1 MQNITAMTAHRHLFN
16 TNLDLTRSVERL
28 SSGYRINRAADDAA
42 GLAISERMRTQV
54 RGIDQ
59 GRRNIQDAI
68 SMLQTGEAGMVEIG
82 DMLQR
87 MRQLAVQASNATLT
101 ASDRRMI
108 QAEVN
113 QLVNEIDR
121 LASTTVFNTM
131 QLLKGQAVLAQ
142 EGTNMTTFHVGANEN
157 EIIKVVLPARVV
169 NTATVREIGSKT
181 LGGAASGKDIYS
193 FMYSSNLET
202 GGIMTRERAESAITI
217 VNEAINQISVARA
230 DLGAYQNRLEHT
242 LNAAGIAMENQAA
255 SESRIRDLDV
265 ASETTIMTRNRILV
279 QAGTAMLAQAN
290 TLPQNVLALI
300 R

>member
-1 MQNITAMTAHRHLFN
+1 
-16 TNLDLTRSVERL
+16 
-28 SSGYRINRAADDAA
+28 
-42 GLAISERMRTQV
+42 
-54 RGIDQ
+54 
-59 GRRNIQDAI
+59 
-68 SMLQTGEAGMVEIG
+68 
-82 DMLQR
+82 
-87 MRQLAVQASNATLT
+87 
-101 ASDRRMI
+101 
-108 QAEVN
+108 
-113 QLVNEIDR
+113 
-121 LASTTVFNTM
+121 M

>member
-1 MQNITAMTAHRHLFN
+1 MTAHRHLFN

-265 ASETTIMTRNRILV
+265 AAETTIMTRNRILV